1 MAGINTII
9 HIPLIGGILNAR
21 GRCGQFQS
29 ATLENF
35 VVFADLLNTASDGDA
50 GLAGNNDLSGSAFDG
65 RANSLATDFNGNGAA
80 SRHGLRRAGGVG
92 QLLSD
97 TRAAAGNATPSIL
110 QSVSAAIKGYFF
122 GIAGLALNG
131 NIPVNGEVNR
141 GIMLDIRNI
150 LAVNLCLDSGRASDG
165 VGDFG
170 SSDGD
175 LSGQRLGS
183 GGIDVLYAVIVLV
196 IAGNR
201 ATNGSLTLSDS
212 LRRCHARPPAAVGS
226 NCHNAIVFGHN
237 ATHVNCRRFNK
248 GVFLTV
254 DGQLLTSIEH
264 LNTVGVDRN
273 LRLFTNFK

>member
-92 QLLSD
+92 QLLTD
-97 TRAAAGNATPSIL
+97 TLAAAGNAAPSIL
-110 QSVSAAIKGYFF
+110 QSVIRALSKGYFF

-150 LAVNLCLDSGRASDG
+150 LAVNLCLDSGRTSDA
-165 VGDFG
+165 VSDIG

-175 LSGQRLGS
+175 LDRLALRAGNGICNRILCGFIVNIDSTRHSNLAGNGCRTSFVGSYFTRFVHRHNSTVAAFPCIGRRRCFHYCAAVRQRL
-183 GGIDVLYAVIVLV
+183 I
-196 IAGNR
+196 GNGR
-201 ATNGSLTLSDS
+201 
-212 LRRCHARPPAAVGS
+212 H
-226 NCHNAIVFGHN
+226 
-237 ATHVNCRRFNK
+237 
-248 GVFLTV
+248 
-254 DGQLLTSIEH
+254 
-264 LNTVGVDRN
+264 
-273 LRLFTNFK
+273 